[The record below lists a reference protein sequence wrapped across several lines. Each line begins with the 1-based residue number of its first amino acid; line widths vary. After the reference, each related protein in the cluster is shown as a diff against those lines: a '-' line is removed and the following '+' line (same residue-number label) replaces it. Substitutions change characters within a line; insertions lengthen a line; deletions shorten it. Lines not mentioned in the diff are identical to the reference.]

1 MHSLDSF
8 LISFVKR
15 IERAYLKKK
24 GKELSDEEMIELLKI
39 CFSAGSC
46 LIWYQMQILDGNALS
61 DRDLLIY
68 LCELQCSDDEILKM
82 IEEGCLVRG
91 IDEAIQLLDT
101 GKKQYEDW
109 KLKIEKRPKRLANTF
124 GPINPW

>member
-1 MHSLDSF
+1 
-8 LISFVKR
+8 
-15 IERAYLKKK
+15 
-24 GKELSDEEMIELLKI
+24 
-39 CFSAGSC
+39 
-46 LIWYQMQILDGNALS
+46 
-61 DRDLLIY
+61 
-68 LCELQCSDDEILKM
+68 M